1 MSRYLRTPLLGAL
14 GSALILSAWV
24 SAQTVPPQAQSATP
38 LPPPAVLSSASL
50 EQQQSNAAARY
61 SRQRRTDDL
70 RVQFHLER
78 HPARDP
84 QPDGGDLDIPPQ
96 ADERVV
102 ARLGPGPAREVVRSL
117 LAGSRFDYVIVGSD
131 TDPNAVVKLLLFP
144 KRATENAPPPV
155 VNTADAST
163 IVTEGVE
170 QEDNPQ
176 EPVLPVRAQQQ
187 MVQQRRQMIME
198 ELQRSRQPE

>member
-1 MSRYLRTPLLGAL
+1 MN
-14 GSALILSAWV
+14 AW
-24 SAQTVPPQAQSATP
+24 
-38 LPPPAVLSSASL
+38 SL
-50 EQQQSNAAARY
+50 AWAPD
-61 SRQRRTDDL
+61 RR
-70 RVQFHLER
+70 EKWC
-78 HPARDP
+78 
-84 QPDGGDLDIPPQ
+84 
-96 ADERVV
+96 
-102 ARLGPGPAREVVRSL
+102 SL

-131 TDPNAVVKLLLFP
+131 TDPNAIVKLLLFP

-187 MVQQRRQMIME
+187 MAQQRRQMIME